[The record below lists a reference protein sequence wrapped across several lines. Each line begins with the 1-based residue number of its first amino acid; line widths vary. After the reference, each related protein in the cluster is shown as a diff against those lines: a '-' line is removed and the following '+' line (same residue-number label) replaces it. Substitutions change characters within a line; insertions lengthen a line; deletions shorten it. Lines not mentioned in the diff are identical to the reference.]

1 MARKI
6 LQDRR
11 EKIRAQLVAKSQN
24 QGVITYDDILALL
37 PEAERDIGLLD
48 EVMEQL
54 MDAGVE
60 VVVSTQMDIHL
71 PEDLDWTPEN
81 DADPLKIYPDIYVAD
96 FTLELLRLLK
106 LNPSEIFNI
115 TPDAFELLI
124 CNRLIAMGY
133 DIHRATDNAN
143 TKDGG
148 IDIIAYIPQMAFA
161 GLIAVQAKHHR
172 SETKKTGTKV
182 IRELSGVISS
192 RPNFSSGLV
201 VTNTAFT
208 KDAWE
213 EKNSVTKNISLRDW
227 QDLIRWIK
235 NDFTG
240 EHIFREL
247 PEDIKFGSNIVIPR
261 SRFQKI

>member
-1 MARKI
+1 M
-6 LQDRR
+6 LQQIPRGRR
-11 EKIRAQLVAKSQN
+11 EKIQSQLIKKAQE
-24 QGVITYDDILALL
+24 QGTLTYDDILALL

-48 EVMEQL
+48 ETMEQL
-54 MDAGVE
+54 MDAGVK
-60 VVVSTQMDIHL
+60 VVASEQMDIYL
-71 PEDLDWTPEN
+71 PDDFDWALEN
-81 DADPLKIYPDIYVAD
+81 GDDPLKIFPDIYVTD

-124 CNRLIAMGY
+124 CNRLVAMGY
-133 DIHRATDNAN
+133 DIHRDTNNAN

-148 IDIIAYIPQMAFA
+148 IDIIAYIPQMAFS

-182 IRELSGVISS
+182 IRELSGVING

-213 EKNSVTKNISLRDW
+213 ERKSMTKNISLRDW
-227 QDLIRWIK
+227 QDLMRWVK

-247 PEDIKFGSNIVIPR
+247 PENITLGSNIVIPR
-261 SRFQKI
+261 SRFRKI